1 MKNTYKLFLNTTIL
15 LLSLNVQ
22 ADELS
27 IYSIGKKQLI
37 LPDNIEVSLVQFDER
52 EEEYARYWKTKL
64 VIKVDGKITIEKF
77 PIMKEE
83 SDTQNLFFVP
93 IKNNKYVMDL
103 DKNKDYEFVVTADH
117 GGNAPST
124 SARVFSLKGT
134 KLQIY
139 KDAWYTIEGGKEVIW
154 ESSKAP
160 TKCLFYAQGLCEY
173 LGDYKSIKK

>member
-103 DKNKDYEFVVTADH
+103 DKNKDYEFVVTA
-117 GGNAPST
+117 
-124 SARVFSLKGT
+124 
-134 KLQIY
+134 
-139 KDAWYTIEGGKEVIW
+139 
-154 ESSKAP
+154 
-160 TKCLFYAQGLCEY
+160 
-173 LGDYKSIKK
+173 